1 MMKELKVKVELLS
14 PLQLGSGRADVII
27 DSEAVH
33 DKYGLPY
40 FPGKRFRGLLY
51 ESALE
56 MAEISGGEW
65 FSKADVDALF
75 GHAGDDAVCLRV
87 DNLTLAGYAQ
97 LQQQWQQLQADYP
110 ELFTPQSLW
119 ESYTS
124 IRYQTAIDKETGLAD
139 DGSLRNLR
147 VVDSGHCFFG
157 SIYLLGT
164 GPKDTEIISKALLN
178 LRYAGAKRNRGCG
191 HIKCSLLSGDE
202 RK

>member
-1 MMKELKVKVELLS
+1 MKELKIKVELLS

-51 ESALE
+51 ESAIE

-65 FSKADVDALF
+65 FTKADVAALF
-75 GHAGDDAVCLRV
+75 GHAGDDTVLLRT
-87 DNLTLAGYAQ
+87 DNLTLENYTQ
-97 LQQQWQQLQADYP
+97 LQEQWQQLEAEYP
-110 ELFTPQSLW
+110 EFFTPESLW

-124 IRYQTAIDKETGLAD
+124 IRYQTAIDKKTGIAD

-147 VVDSGHCFFG
+147 VVDSGNCFFG
-157 SIYLLGT
+157 SIYLLGA
-164 GPKDTEIISKALLN
+164 GKKDTEIISKALLN

-191 HIKCSLLSGDE
+191 RIKCSLINSDG